1 MEDKITVKTV
11 YDKAC
16 KKELAGVTYKNSVDT
31 VKKGDRIDTLALI
44 TGWIA
49 LVCVLVI
56 FYLGVTGYF
65 SMTMKYLLVIYV
77 LIIVWCFVKP
87 VPQLVSK
94 CMWRAGFKKRFPVNK
109 GADENI
115 VLDREC
121 MIYKKNGEEII
132 LMYDNMYH
140 IYDTANYV
148 VLHNND
154 KEIFAIKKSEPEEL
168 DVAGHVYELLSDKP
182 EASEAAKVD
191 DMPAQEAAWED
202 DEAVAYDSYESEA
215 EYVTDIKSE

>member
-16 KKELAGVTYKNSVDT
+16 KDKLAGVTFNNSADT
-31 VKKGDRIDTLALI
+31 VKKGDRMDTIALI

-49 LVCVLVI
+49 LVFALVI
-56 FYLGVTGYF
+56 FYKGITGYF

-77 LIIVWCFVKP
+77 LVIIWCFVKP
-87 VPQLVSK
+87 VPQFVSK

-121 MIYKKNGEEII
+121 MIYKKNGEDIS
-132 LMYDNMYH
+132 LQYDKMYK
-140 IYDTANYV
+140 IYDTPDYV
-148 VLHNND
+148 VLHNTD
-154 KEIFAIKKSEPEEL
+154 KEIFAINKSELEEL
-168 DVAGHVYELLSDKP
+168 GVAEKVTELLSDKP
-182 EASEAAKVD
+182 EVSEAAQVD
-191 DMPAQEAAWED
+191 DMPAQEAAPDGGEVAAD
-202 DEAVAYDSYESEA
+202 DSCENDA
-215 EYVTDIKSE
+215 EYTTE